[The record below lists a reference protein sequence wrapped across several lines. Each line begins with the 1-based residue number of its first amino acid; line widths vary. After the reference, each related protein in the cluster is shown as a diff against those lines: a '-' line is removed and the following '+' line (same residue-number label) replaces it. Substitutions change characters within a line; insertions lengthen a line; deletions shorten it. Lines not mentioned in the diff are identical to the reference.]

1 MPTSRATARSVTA
14 SCEPVRSISASA
26 AETMSSVS
34 RPPWPRAFR
43 CLRAAP
49 EAGPAEAGLA
59 EAGPAEAGLA
69 EAGPA
74 EAGLAEAGLAEA
86 DARPPGGDFAASSN
100 DSMSPTLH
108 LLAHLS
114 M

>member
-49 EAGPAEAGLA
+49 EAGPADAGPADADPA

-69 EAGPA
+69 EA
-74 EAGLAEAGLAEA
+74 
-86 DARPPGGDFAASSN
+86 DATPPGGDFAASSN

-114 M
+114 MLTSVRQQT